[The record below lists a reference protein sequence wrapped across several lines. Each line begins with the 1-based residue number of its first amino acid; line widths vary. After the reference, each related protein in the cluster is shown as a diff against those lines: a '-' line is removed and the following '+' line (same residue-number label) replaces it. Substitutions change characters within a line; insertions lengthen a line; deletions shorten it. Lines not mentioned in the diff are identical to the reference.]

1 MDFPADLYYT
11 REHEWA
17 RLEDDVATI
26 GITDYAQGELGDI
39 VFVELPQEGDS
50 VLTGDAFGTIE
61 AVKAVSE
68 LKAKFCMFT
77 CTIARC
83 DQTIPVAARRHWPL
97 RKPVQVRT
105 PVDRGDSLGHT
116 TRRKADPT
124 TKRPQT
130 QT

>member
-1 MDFPADLYYT
+1 MEFPADLYYT

-68 LKAKFCMFT
+68 LYS
-77 CTIARC
+77 
-83 DQTIPVAARRHWPL
+83 
-97 RKPVQVRT
+97 
-105 PVDRGDSLGHT
+105 PVDGEIVDVNTELDDAPEVINSSPYEDGWMIKIRMS
-116 TRRKADPT
+116 DPSQ
-124 TKRPQT
+124 KDNLLSAEEYKKQIDES
-130 QT
+130 

>member
-68 LKAKFCMFT
+68 LYS
-77 CTIARC
+77 
-83 DQTIPVAARRHWPL
+83 
-97 RKPVQVRT
+97 
-105 PVDRGDSLGHT
+105 PVDGEIVDVNTELDDAPEVINSSPYEDGWMIKIRMS
-116 TRRKADPT
+116 DPSQ
-124 TKRPQT
+124 KDNLLSAEEYKKQIDES
-130 QT
+130 